1 MIDLLPE
8 APWEYSSR
16 ETAFM
21 ESASCA
27 RMDPA
32 LFDTVTRSGVT
43 ARMGSVDTAS
53 GRMPRFKQIAIAKA
67 ACRSCPVSREC
78 LEFALRHGLTENI
91 YGGLLPDE
99 RL

>member
-1 MIDLLPE
+1 MIDLTTE
-8 APWEYSSR
+8 APWEYSPR

-21 ESASCA
+21 DYAECA
-27 RMDPA
+27 NMDPA

-43 ARMGSVDTAS
+43 ARMGSVSTAT

-67 ACRSCPVSREC
+67 ACWVCPVAKEC
-78 LEFALRHGLTENI
+78 LEFAKSHGLTENI